1 MKSNAFA
8 QPRAAALQ
16 RPWLF
21 DALWQLAVA
30 AGGYIVYSLSVGAV
44 QWAGAEDARHSLALA
59 DARHVIDF
67 ERMLG
72 IFRERQLQSLII
84 DNDALMQIFNAI
96 YMWAH
101 LPLIIALAVWLYWRH
116 RDHFRVTRNAVLISG
131 AIALIIFQIV
141 PLAPPRLV
149 PGFGFVDTAAKVSG
163 VYDTVEPKVFFN
175 PYAAI
180 PSMHVGWVL
189 LMGLTVWQY
198 AGERRIAWLGLA
210 LPVLMSLAVVIT
222 GNHYFSDAAAG
233 VVTALIGL
241 WLAGWAERHLYRNRR
256 ATRADVAGAASP
268 ASFIPRAPRSQDPA
282 DTVEAVHVPAH
293 PAPARRL
300 GTGRTHPSAHDRT
313 GTPL

>member
-1 MKSNAFA
+1 MKADLLA
-8 QPRAAALQ
+8 TPPAVRV
-16 RPWLF
+16 RPWYF
-21 DALWQLAVA
+21 DALWQLVVA

-44 QWAGAEDARHSLALA
+44 EWAGAEQARSSLALA
-59 DARHVIDF
+59 NARHVIDF
-67 ERMLG
+67 EWLLG

-101 LPLIIALAVWLYWRH
+101 LPLIIVLAVWLYWRH
-116 RDHFRVTRNAVLISG
+116 RERFRVTRNAVLISG
-131 AIALIIFQIV
+131 TVALIIFQLV

-149 PGFGFVDTAAKVSG
+149 PGMGFVDTAAKVSG

-210 LPVLMSLAVVIT
+210 LPLLMTLAVVIT
-222 GNHYFSDAAAG
+222 GNHYFTDAIAG
-233 VVTALIGL
+233 VLTALIGL
-241 WLAGWAERHLYRNRR
+241 WLAGFAERHIYRHDG
-256 ATRADVAGAASP
+256 AAAGAGTRSVNASSPDTPPSPPNSANAEPVEAAHVPTHP
-268 ASFIPRAPRSQDPA
+268 ASARRVGAGR
-282 DTVEAVHVPAH
+282 AH
-293 PAPARRL
+293 PTAY
-300 GTGRTHPSAHDRT
+300 D
-313 GTPL
+313 

>member
-1 MKSNAFA
+1 MKADLLAS
-8 QPRAAALQ
+8 PPAART
-16 RPWLF
+16 RPWYF
-21 DALWQLAVA
+21 DALWQLMVA

-44 QWAGAEDARHSLALA
+44 QWAGAEQARYSLALA
-59 DARHVIDF
+59 NARHVIDF
-67 ERMLG
+67 ERLLG

-84 DNDALMQIFNAI
+84 DNGALMQIFNAI

-116 RDHFRVTRNAVLISG
+116 REHFRVTRNAVLISG
-131 AIALIIFQIV
+131 TIALIIFQIV

-149 PGFGFVDTAAKVSG
+149 PGMGFVDTAAKVSG

-210 LPVLMSLAVVIT
+210 LPVLMTLAVVIT
-222 GNHYFSDAAAG
+222 GNHYVTDAIAG
-233 VVTALIGL
+233 VVTALVGL
-241 WLAGWAERHLYRNRR
+241 WLAGFAERHIYRHGAERR
-256 ATRADVAGAASP
+256 QASASP
-268 ASFIPRAPRSQDPA
+268 AYTPRAPQHSAPA
-282 DTVEAVHVPAH
+282 EPVEAAYVPAH
-293 PAPARRL
+293 PAPARRV
-300 GTGRTHPSAHDRT
+300 GAGRAHPSPHD
-313 GTPL
+313 

>member
-1 MKSNAFA
+1 MLAT
-8 QPRAAALQ
+8 PPAARS
-16 RPWLF
+16 RPWYF
-21 DALWQLAVA
+21 DALWQLVVA

-44 QWAGAEDARHSLALA
+44 QWAGAEQARSSLALA

-67 ERMLG
+67 ERLLG

-116 RDHFRVTRNAVLISG
+116 REHFRVTRNAVLISG
-131 AIALIIFQIV
+131 TIALLIFQIV

-149 PGFGFVDTAAKVSG
+149 PGAGFVDTAAKVSG

-198 AGERRIAWLGLA
+198 AGDRRLAWLGLA
-210 LPVLMSLAVVIT
+210 LPVLMTLAVVIT
-222 GNHYFSDAAAG
+222 GNHYFTDAIAG
-233 VVTALIGL
+233 VLTALLGL
-241 WLAGWAERHLYRNRR
+241 WLAGFAERRIYRSGNTKARLP
-256 ATRADVAGAASP
+256 AGPPSNSSP
-268 ASFIPRAPRSQDPA
+268 AAPNVFA
-282 DTVEAVHVPAH
+282 TEDTEDTQPVEAAHVPTH
-293 PAPARRL
+293 SAPAGRV
-300 GTGRTHPSAHDRT
+300 GAGRTHPSPYD
-313 GTPL
+313 